1 MATHDLAAI
10 SFTCIWISSAI
21 DMIERQP
28 NSWLRHSLAWLLEG
42 GRLGIRFGDFR
53 TLGKQMLGDHDEKNA
68 YALCTFDK
76 VAFAIA
82 TVCVS

>member
-1 MATHDLAAI
+1 
-10 SFTCIWISSAI
+10 
-21 DMIERQP
+21 
-28 NSWLRHSLAWLLEG
+28 
-42 GRLGIRFGDFR
+42 
-53 TLGKQMLGDHDEKNA
+53 MLGDHDEKNA